1 MSVDHSFTV
10 KSSKYS
16 VLSRNDGQH
25 LADISFCSSFGSVA
39 WFFFLFFFVVFFYYF
54 HHMNMIV
61 DRFAAKVG
69 EPWILQTHLTKCFF
83 SQKYNVTG

>member
-39 WFFFLFFFVVFFYYF
+39 CFFFVVFFLLLPS
-54 HHMNMIV
+54 HEHDN
-61 DRFAAKVG
+61 
-69 EPWILQTHLTKCFF
+69 
-83 SQKYNVTG
+83 